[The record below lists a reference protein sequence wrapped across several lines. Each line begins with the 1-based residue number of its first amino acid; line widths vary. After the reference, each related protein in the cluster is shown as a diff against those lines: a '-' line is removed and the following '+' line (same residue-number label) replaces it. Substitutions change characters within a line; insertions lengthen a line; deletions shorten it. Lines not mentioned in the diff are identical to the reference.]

1 MAHTRVPRSGRMAGK
16 RIERLEKGE
25 ARRRTGSRPSAGRRA
40 AFQPAEPAEPAEP
53 AASAGHATVVA
64 GERSVPRAGAR
75 FGDDGVGS
83 AAIPNTTSTSTVYA
97 ARSGGAQA
105 ATTFTWSGSSSDGL
119 RLLAFIFNSGP
130 DLNLGLGRCGD
141 GLTGRAVDCIV

>member
-40 AFQPAEPAEPAEP
+40 AFQPAEP

-141 GLTGRAVDCIV
+141 GLSGRALDCIV

>member
-40 AFQPAEPAEPAEP
+40 AFQPAEPA
-53 AASAGHATVVA
+53 ASAGHAAVVA

-83 AAIPNTTSTSTVYA
+83 AAIPNATSTSTVYA

-141 GLTGRAVDCIV
+141 GLTGRALDCIV

>member
-1 MAHTRVPRSGRMAGK
+1 MAGK

-40 AFQPAEPAEPAEP
+40 AFQPAEPAEP

-83 AAIPNTTSTSTVYA
+83 AAIPNATSTSTSTSTVYA

-141 GLTGRAVDCIV
+141 GLTGRALDCIV

>member
-1 MAHTRVPRSGRMAGK
+1 MVGK

-25 ARRRTGSRPSAGRRA
+25 ARRRTDSRPSARRRA
-40 AFQPAEPAEPAEP
+40 AFQPAEPAEP

-141 GLTGRAVDCIV
+141 GLTGRALDCIV